1 MGKKIHKQKGGIT
14 TDERDFESAFID
26 FIRESKFTYV
36 TSGAGGAI
44 FKARFYDTSSKS
56 PYYSFRT
63 KNYGEP
69 ANALIIKV
77 MVLHEDAEY
86 DGYNNDAE
94 LSWTMEDGEDSKT
107 FDYVNPD
114 RFKEE
119 VVIQS
124 LATINTMNY
133 LEPLS
138 PVIVFSDIYDNND
151 AINFF
156 NLVLRNPDGQPGSKV
171 TKTLNRIVLNF
182 KDAIEKTISKK
193 VQRSGGNCGS
203 SPCVSKPK
211 LGIIAMELIDTT
223 KFTTMHDF
231 SSELVSNN
239 PELQTAFKD
248 ARAIKNKIIAL
259 NDDKNK
265 KNFEKK
271 LENLKLESE
280 EIMKKDN
287 AFFNFQVYK
296 NMARLAIIGIANKIG
311 FTQGDFHFAN
321 IFVDPDYEDYYM
333 KKKTIDFPTIDNNDD
348 SNNINNVFQRLNINE
363 PYDSSDVESTPSPSP
378 QYKTPVNTHI
388 RFYTPD
394 SANSSS
400 SNMKGGSNIDE
411 KGRVMIIDYGY
422 ARKIDEDKLSI
433 IDENINYIG
442 SNLKTITLS
451 DYKEHINKCLNVVY
465 NTPRSDGDYLNEFD
479 SSYYGWFIGEYFCSL
494 CVPNYIFKRDGL
506 TDEDYKQLLSLQRMR
521 VNAIHYLLNRPSTKN
536 LPFKLP
542 LDKETLVK
550 MSFNALEHY
559 KQEDDE
565 NSEYSVEDDEDS
577 QQLGGSDDAKYDS
590 KTLAKI
596 SNKCFRTIG
605 YGLKS
610 IESLKVK
617 VEKMKTQPKTLQQIQ
632 TPYKMID
639 TSAYNLNG
647 PISVGV
653 GGKVKK
659 TKTKTKTVKKRKTRK
674 TKTRKH
680 RKTRK

>member
-14 TDERDFESAFID
+14 TDEHDFESAFID

-36 TSGAGGAI
+36 TSGAGGVI

-69 ANALIIKV
+69 ANVLIIKV

-86 DGYNNDAE
+86 DGYNDDKE
-94 LSWTMEDGEDSKT
+94 LSWTMEDGDDSKNY
-107 FDYVNPD
+107 DYVNPD

-171 TKTLNRIVLNF
+171 TKTLNRIVLSF
-182 KDAIEKTISKK
+182 KNAIEKTISKN

-223 KFTTMHDF
+223 KFTTMSDF

-239 PELQTAFKD
+239 PDLESAFKN
-248 ARAIKNKIIAL
+248 ARAIKNKILAL
-259 NDDKNK
+259 QDDKNK

-271 LENLKLESE
+271 LEKIKLESE

-333 KKKTIDFPTIDNNDD
+333 KKKTSDFPAIDNNDD
-348 SNNINNVFQRLNINE
+348 SNNINSVFQRLKINE
-363 PYDSSDVESTPSPSP
+363 PKDPYDSSDVESTPSPKS
-378 QYKTPVNTHI
+378 KNTHI
-388 RFYTPD
+388 RFLTPD
-394 SANSSS
+394 SAS
-400 SNMKGGSNIDE
+400 SNMKGGSDIDE

-451 DYKEHINKCLNVVY
+451 DYKERINKCLNVVY

-559 KQEDDE
+559 KQEDEDE
-565 NSEYSVEDDEDS
+565 DEDDI
-577 QQLGGSDDAKYDS
+577 QQYLGGSGDAEYDS
-590 KTLAKI
+590 KTLARI

-610 IESLKVK
+610 IESLKNK
-617 VEKMKTQPKTLQQIQ
+617 VEKMKTQPKTFQQIQ

-647 PISVGV
+647 PIGVGV

-659 TKTKTKTVKKRKTRK
+659 TKTKSKTIKKSKSRK

-680 RKTRK
+680 KKNRK